1 MAEPAAAD
9 YDARWGYREFDAERY
24 ERRRYGSFVRRLNL
38 RMLERA
44 LARAFADVPPNALVL
59 DAPCGTGI
67 MAGFLGRS
75 GFRVIGADISRAMLE
90 VAHRRSFA
98 LSGAVGHVRAD
109 LEAPP
114 FRAGAIDAVLS
125 SRFMMHLP
133 PDARPRVMR
142 TMAGVTRGP
151 LIATFCHPYTLKSF
165 LRALRRA
172 FGGSAKRSPRVTRRQ
187 LAEEAAA
194 AGLRLE
200 RIVPVMPLLS
210 EVWVV
215 VLRTPPATS

>member
-1 MAEPAAAD
+1 MAEPAAAN

-24 ERRRYGSFVRRLNL
+24 ERRRYGGFTRRLNL

-44 LARAFADVPPNALVL
+44 LARALQGVPPNGLVL

-67 MAGFLGRS
+67 LAGFLRRR
-75 GFRVIGADISRAMLE
+75 GFRVLGADISRAMLE
-90 VAHRRSFA
+90 VAHRRTI
-98 LSGAVGHVRAD
+98 AVGHVRAD
-109 LEAPP
+109 IEAPP
-114 FRAGAIDAVLS
+114 FRTGAIDAVVS

-133 PDARPRVMR
+133 PEARPRIMR
-142 TMAGVTRGP
+142 TMAGVTTGP
-151 LIATFCHPYTLKSF
+151 LVATFCHPYTVKSF
-165 LRALRRA
+165 LRALRRML
-172 FGGSAKRSPRVTRRQ
+172 GSKKKPSARITRAQ
-187 LAEEAAA
+187 LAAEAAA

-200 RIVPVMPLLS
+200 RVIPVMPLLS

>member
-1 MAEPAAAD
+1 MLMAPIAMASASTNVARASCQRTTVISASEATLTPSSIDPAT
-9 YDARWGYREFDAERY
+9 G
-24 ERRRYGSFVRRLNL
+24 ERRIS
-38 RMLERA
+38 
-44 LARAFADVPPNALVL
+44 
-59 DAPCGTGI
+59 GT
-67 MAGFLGRS
+67 S
-75 GFRVIGADISRAMLE
+75 
-90 VAHRRSFA
+90 
-98 LSGAVGHVRAD
+98 
-109 LEAPP
+109 
-114 FRAGAIDAVLS
+114 
-125 SRFMMHLP
+125 
-133 PDARPRVMR
+133 
-142 TMAGVTRGP
+142 GP

-165 LRALRRA
+165 LRAVRRA

>member
-24 ERRRYGSFVRRLNL
+24 ERRRYGSFTRRLNL

-44 LARAFADVPPNALVL
+44 LARAFADVPANGLVL

-67 MAGFLGRS
+67 MAGFLNRS
-75 GFRVIGADISRAMLE
+75 GFRVLGADISRAMLE
-90 VAHRRSFA
+90 VAHKRTR
-98 LSGAVGHVRAD
+98 AVGHVRAD
-109 LEAPP
+109 IERPP
-114 FRAGAIDAVLS
+114 FRDGAIDAVLS

-142 TMAGVTRGP
+142 TMAGVTSGP
-151 LIATFCHPYTLKSF
+151 LIATFCHPYTVKSF
-165 LRALRRA
+165 LRAVRRA

-187 LAEEAAA
+187 LADEAAA

>member
-1 MAEPAAAD
+1 MPEPAAAE

-44 LARAFADVPPNALVL
+44 LARALVDVPANGLVL

-67 MAGFLGRS
+67 MGGFLRRS
-75 GFRVIGADISRAMLE
+75 GFRVLGADISRAMLE
-90 VAHRRSFA
+90 VAHKRTVADAR
-98 LSGAVGHVRAD
+98 AVGHVRAD
-109 LEAPP
+109 IEAPP
-114 FRAGAIDAVLS
+114 FRAGSIDAVLS

-142 TMAGVTRGP
+142 TMAGVTNGP
-151 LIATFCHPYTLKSF
+151 LVATFCHPYTLKSF
-165 LRALRRA
+165 VRAIRRML
-172 FGGSAKRSPRVTRRQ
+172 GGSAKRSPRITRRQ
-187 LAEEAAA
+187 LADEAAA

-200 RIVPVMPLLS
+200 RIVSVMPLLS

>member
-24 ERRRYGSFVRRLNL
+24 ERRRYGSFTRRLNL

-44 LARAFADVPPNALVL
+44 LARAFEGVPANGLVL

-67 MAGFLGRS
+67 MAGFLRRS
-75 GFRVIGADISRAMLE
+75 GFRVLGADISRAMLE
-90 VAHRRSFA
+90 VAHRRTD
-98 LSGAVGHVRAD
+98 AVGHVRAD

-114 FRAGAIDAVLS
+114 FRSGAIDAVLS

-187 LAEEAAA
+187 LADEAAA

>member
-24 ERRRYGSFVRRLNL
+24 ERRRYGGFARRLNL

-44 LARAFADVPPNALVL
+44 LARALADVPANGLVL

-67 MAGFLGRS
+67 MSGFLRRQ
-75 GFRVIGADISRAMLE
+75 GFRVLGADISRAMLE
-90 VAHRRSFA
+90 VAHRRTHA
-98 LSGAVGHVRAD
+98 IGHVRAD
-109 LEAPP
+109 LESPP

-142 TMAGVTRGP
+142 TMAGVANGP
-151 LIATFCHPYTLKSF
+151 LVATFCHPYTLKSF
-165 LRALRRA
+165 LRAVRRA